1 MVCVL
6 FLAWYYFDDCGDYD
20 DYVDFYDAVDD
31 ADDVAV
37 HCDCGEKCRKA
48 EAWSPSLV
56 PFPIQDSIN
65 VSVTQ
70 TIFVNNK
77 GEKFACQAWI
87 FWGSCGN
94 NGNGERKMWELPGSS

>member
-1 MVCVL
+1 MK
-6 FLAWYYFDDCGDYD
+6 
-20 DYVDFYDAVDD
+20 
-31 ADDVAV
+31 ADVS
-37 HCDCGEKCRKA
+37 
-48 EAWSPSLV
+48 AWSQSLV

-87 FWGSCGN
+87 F
-94 NGNGERKMWELPGSS
+94 